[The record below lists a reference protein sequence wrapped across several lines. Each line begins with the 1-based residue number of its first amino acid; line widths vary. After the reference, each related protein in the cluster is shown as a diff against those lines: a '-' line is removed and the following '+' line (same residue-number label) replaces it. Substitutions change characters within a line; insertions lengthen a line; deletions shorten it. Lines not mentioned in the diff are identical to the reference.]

1 MAAFLMASFLEPTS
15 RRPEGYVPPSRPT
28 TPGRRP
34 PRWLPLAAVIV
45 VGVFVA
51 AIVITRG
58 DSDSPAFAG
67 AEIAG
72 QPEAITAAAPAHIQ
86 EAIIFG
92 EVEAQAA
99 LVASAPL
106 PVHVIEGIIFGEV
119 DPTLSP

>member
-1 MAAFLMASFLEPTS
+1 MASFLEPTS
-15 RRPEGYVPPSRPT
+15 RRPEGYVPPSRPA
-28 TPGRRP
+28 TPGRRT
-34 PRWLPLAAVIV
+34 PRWLPWAAVIV
-45 VGVFVA
+45 TGVVLA

-67 AEIAG
+67 GEIAG
-72 QPEAITAAAPAHIQ
+72 QPEVITAESPAHVQ

-92 EVEAQAA
+92 EADAQAA

-119 DPTLSP
+119 DPTVSP